1 MDFHFMFDHAEQ
13 YSVFEEIINES
24 SIVID
29 DWHEQY
35 YSNFEHQSTIGPFDD
50 QYSNFEHQS
59 TIGPLDDQYSNF
71 EHQSTI
77 GPLDDQYSNLKKRKF
92 IDTDIDDTVFG
103 YYDINKDLNDV
114 YNLFEE
120 VDCYDKYLINS
131 LMYDYHKRICL
142 DIKKNVTRYRK
153 KVDKTTLYNERK
165 KSKSIILNRKL
176 NSLCKNNICLDSV
189 IIKYHNYI
197 NVSKLTRESNLINK
211 KK

>member
-13 YSVFEEIINES
+13 YSAFEEIINES

-35 YSNFEHQSTIGPFDD
+35 YSNLF
-50 QYSNFEHQS
+50 
-59 TIGPLDDQYSNF
+59 
-71 EHQSTI
+71 TI

-114 YNLFEE
+114 YNLFVE

-165 KSKSIILNRKL
+165 KSKSVILNRKL
-176 NSLCKNNICLDSV
+176 NSLCKNNICLDSA